1 MALDE
6 NVLNGLLLPRSSQLA
21 LFLAPGTFQTLQ
33 VAVGVKQVLSGLFSV
48 EPTVLPSDVPVE
60 VPRIIMQERGVGQ
73 LTVGYTRAD
82 LILEWRADQSWGN
95 RVTALSEELTRYF
108 VEQARLKVQRLG
120 FVVTFA
126 VSEDMNLEAIRSRY
140 VAAGKMLDAEE
151 IGIAWLCRTKVQGIL
166 VNRWVRFSIS
176 SLPGGDRSVVI
187 DTNTL
192 LEDQLD
198 LDATTVKKIVET
210 CLDQLR
216 SDAGAILEW

>member
-1 MALDE
+1 MALGE
-6 NVLNGLLLPRSSQLA
+6 NVLSGSLLPRLSQLA
-21 LFLAPGTFQTLQ
+21 LFFAPGTFQTLQ
-33 VAVGVKQVLSGLFSV
+33 VAAGVKQVLSGLFSV
-48 EPTVLPSDVPVE
+48 EPTVLPSDAPVE
-60 VPRIIMQERGVGQ
+60 VPRILMQERGVGQ
-73 LTVGYTRAD
+73 LTVGYARAD
-82 LILEWRADQSWGN
+82 LILEWRADQSWRD
-95 RVTALSEELTRYF
+95 RVTALSEELARYF

-120 FVVTFA
+120 FVVTFGVA
-126 VSEDMNLEAIRSRY
+126 EDINLEAIRSRY
-140 VAAGKMLDAEE
+140 VAVGKMLDAQE
-151 IGIAWLCRTKVQGIL
+151 IGIAWLRRTKVQGIL

-192 LEDQLD
+192 PEDQLD